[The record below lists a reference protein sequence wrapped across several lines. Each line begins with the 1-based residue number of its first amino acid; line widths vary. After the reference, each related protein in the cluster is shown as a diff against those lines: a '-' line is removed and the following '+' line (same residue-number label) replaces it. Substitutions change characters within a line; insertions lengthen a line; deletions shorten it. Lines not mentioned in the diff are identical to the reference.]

1 MDMFQFI
8 TNSDGKKEA
17 VIIPIKQFD
26 SLIESQKRLEE
37 LEEGDLFSLDENDI
51 KMIEKSDEES
61 EKGFFISSEEVHR
74 KAVELCTK

>member
-61 EKGFFISSEEVHR
+61 EKGIFISSKEVHR
-74 KAVELCTK
+74 KAVELCTR

>member
-61 EKGFFISSEEVHR
+61 EKGIFISSEEVHR